1 MPRSVAAAAARLR
14 LLALRIPAGWRSAL
28 VRLALVWALLVAVFW
43 REWTAMAD
51 QWWNVSTY
59 NHILLI
65 PAIVAWLVYERL
77 HLLLQLDPRAWS
89 PGPAAAAGAAFL
101 WMLGDFSGLDTARQ
115 LGAVLVLVAA
125 TLTLLGPRVAAGLA
139 FPLGYML
146 LLVPFGDELVAPLQM
161 ITAAITIGLVRLS
174 GVPAAVDGVFINT
187 PVGLFE
193 VAEACSGVKFLIAMI
208 AFGILVA
215 GLGFRSWWRRAAFM
229 LVCLIVPVLANGMR
243 AWATVFAAQSVGAET
258 AAGFDHIVY
267 GWIFFALVIA
277 FVLAISWRF
286 FDRSASDP
294 AFDVEWIKASPL
306 IGRLARLT
314 MPANAALAALG
325 AVVLVA
331 QLWGD
336 AANRLAAPLPARID
350 LPAVPGW
357 RRVDYAPTVPWE
369 PRADGAGHRL
379 LGSYADGTGNSVE
392 VFLAVYSGQ
401 GEGREA
407 GGFGQGALPSD
418 KQWDWLS
425 PGASFADGRSDR
437 LLAHGKVGRLA
448 ATWYRTG
455 DLLTGSNARLKLAN
469 MRDRLLLRARP
480 TAMLIVSAEERRGK
494 PARPAVEAFVR
505 AVGPLG
511 SWMDR
516 TAQVR

>member
-125 TLTLLGPRVAAGLA
+125 TLTLLGPGVAAGLA

-174 GVPAAVDGVFINT
+174 GVPAAIDGVFINT

-306 IGRLARLT
+306 IGCLARLT

-350 LPAVPGW
+350 LPPYRAGAASIM
-357 RRVDYAPTVPWE
+357 RRRCRGSRARTVP
-369 PRADGAGHRL
+369 D
-379 LGSYADGTGNSVE
+379 TGCWAAMPMAPETASR
-392 VFLAVYSGQ
+392 S
-401 GEGREA
+401 
-407 GGFGQGALPSD
+407 S
-418 KQWDWLS
+418 S
-425 PGASFADGRSDR
+425 PFIRG
-437 LLAHGKVGRLA
+437 
-448 ATWYRTG
+448 
-455 DLLTGSNARLKLAN
+455 
-469 MRDRLLLRARP
+469 RAR
-480 TAMLIVSAEERRGK
+480 G
-494 PARPAVEAFVR
+494 ARPAVSGKGRCLRTSNGTGSPQARLSPTDAVIDCSPTARSGALRRHGIGR
-505 AVGPLG
+505 AIC
-511 SWMDR
+511 
-516 TAQVR
+516 